1 LATSDWLR
9 NFVNDVIAVNE
20 IAPIRF
26 RDGLKEGGFVF
37 RVQREGFSI

>member
-26 RDGLKEGGFVF
+26 RDGLKESGFVF
-37 RVQREGFSI
+37 RVQREGFFI